1 MVKMKKMAM
10 VDKSKFL
17 LKVMESDLTPEEK
30 AKKLE
35 FLKDDYEYETF
46 IKLTFHDI
54 YLAVLDNLGIE
65 KYTGKSELLK
75 HVASIL

>member
-1 MVKMKKMAM
+1 MKKMAM
-10 VDKSKFL
+10 IEKEKL
-17 LKVMESDLTPEEK
+17 LVKVMESDLTPEEK

-35 FLKDDYEYETF
+35 CFKNDFEMDSF

-54 YLAVLDNLGIE
+54 YIAVLDNLGIE

-75 HVASIL
+75 HVAKIL

>member
-1 MVKMKKMAM
+1 MKKIAM
-10 VDKSKFL
+10 VDKAKFL

-35 FLKDDYEYETF
+35 FFKDDYEVEGF

-54 YLAVLDNLGIE
+54 YIAVLDNLGIE
-65 KYTGKSELLK
+65 KYTGEDDIIK
-75 HVASIL
+75 HVSSIL

>member
-1 MVKMKKMAM
+1 MKKMSM
-10 VDKSKFL
+10 VEKEEL
-17 LKVMESDLTPEEK
+17 LVEVMESDLTPEEK

-35 FLKDDYEYETF
+35 CFKNDFEMDSF

-54 YLAVLDNLGIE
+54 YIAVLDNLGIE

-75 HVASIL
+75 HVARVL

>member
-1 MVKMKKMAM
+1 MKKLAM
-10 VDKSKFL
+10 IEKCKLIATVL
-17 LKVMESDLTPEEK
+17 QSDLTPEEK

-54 YLAVLDNLGIE
+54 YIAVLDNLGIE
-65 KYTGKSELLK
+65 KYTGDNELLK
-75 HVASIL
+75 HVARIL

>member
-1 MVKMKKMAM
+1 MKKMAM
-10 VDKSKFL
+10 VDKAKFL

-54 YLAVLDNLGIE
+54 YIAVLDNLGVE
-65 KYTGKSELLK
+65 KYTGDNELLK
-75 HVASIL
+75 HVSRVL

>member
-1 MVKMKKMAM
+1 MKKMTRA
-10 VDKSKFL
+10 DKEEL
-17 LKVMESDLTPEEK
+17 LMQVMLSDLTPEEK

-54 YLAVLDNLGIE
+54 YIAVLDNLGIE

-75 HVASIL
+75 HVSRVL

>member
-1 MVKMKKMAM
+1 MAM
-10 VDKSKFL
+10 VDKAKFL

-54 YLAVLDNLGIE
+54 YIAVLDNLGIE
-65 KYTGKSELLK
+65 KYTGEDDIIK
-75 HVASIL
+75 HVPKVL

>member
-1 MVKMKKMAM
+1 MKKMSN
-10 VDKSKFL
+10 VEKSEYL
-17 LKVMESDLTPEEK
+17 IEVMESDLTPEEK

-35 FLKDDYEYETF
+35 FFKDDYEVEHF
-46 IKLTFHDI
+46 IQLSFHDI
-54 YLAVLDNLGIE
+54 YLAVLDNLGIK

>member
-1 MVKMKKMAM
+1 MKKMTMA
-10 VDKSKFL
+10 DKEEL
-17 LKVMESDLTPEEK
+17 LVEVMESDLTPEEK

-35 FLKDDYEYETF
+35 CFKNDFEMDSF

-54 YLAVLDNLGIE
+54 YIAVLDNLGIK

-75 HVASIL
+75 HVARVL

>member
-1 MVKMKKMAM
+1 MKKMSM
-10 VDKSKFL
+10 VDKAKFL
-17 LKVMESDLTPEEK
+17 LRVMESDLTPEEK

-54 YLAVLDNLGIE
+54 YIAVLDNLGIE
-65 KYTGKSELLK
+65 KYTGDDELLK
-75 HVASIL
+75 HVAKIL

>member
-1 MVKMKKMAM
+1 MKKMSN
-10 VDKSKFL
+10 VEKSEYL
-17 LKVMESDLTPEEK
+17 IEVMESDLTPEEK

-54 YLAVLDNLGIE
+54 YIAVLDNLGIE
-65 KYTGKSELLK
+65 KYTGDNELLK
-75 HVASIL
+75 HVSRIL